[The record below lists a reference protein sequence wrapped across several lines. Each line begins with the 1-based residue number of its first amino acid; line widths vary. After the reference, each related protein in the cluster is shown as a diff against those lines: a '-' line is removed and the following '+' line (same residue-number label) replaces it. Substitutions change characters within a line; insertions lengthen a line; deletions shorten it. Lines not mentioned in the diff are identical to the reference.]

1 MKNKINIALSTFVF
15 LLITSCSGFLD
26 ETPRHLWSVNEA
38 LTTRDKALHAVNG
51 IYYRL
56 CPGDNLNGALNLSY
70 TSKSGIISFSAVEFD
85 MTYTQ
90 TASGVIAAPTWS
102 SLFSVIN
109 AANLAINGIP
119 DIPESAFPDPKEKT
133 QLIAE
138 AKILRAWM
146 NAIQLWNYAY
156 WHAQDDSPYGIIY
169 RPEVTNAQNAS
180 MPRVTVGESY
190 EYIFNDLDEG
200 IAAMPAFNTNKK
212 VSALFGKALK
222 AKILLNRGVVR
233 NSTDDLQKA
242 LSLVNELLN
251 TDIPATPLKMEADM
265 KETFAKSWDSNEHIF
280 VRYLEDNANR
290 TSNGGY
296 WTTYG
301 LAYNAYTNLNPQT
314 GLPLTD
320 PPPCGL
326 RYGTD
331 WIIPDPRYQIAT
343 GLARKPE
350 TWDDTYC
357 YTWTKIYR
365 KGSIAGKQD
374 PVDEKYATYYL
385 RLPELYIMQAEL
397 LARTGATTAQAIAPI
412 NVMRSKRTFPLLPP
426 LSVPASQDELYEI
439 IFREYVKELL
449 LENGAEFFASVRF
462 QKDGHPYME
471 IIKGGSFV
479 MEYERLQWP
488 IPNAELLVNSL
499 IEQNPLQK

>member
-1 MKNKINIALSTFVF
+1 
-15 LLITSCSGFLD
+15 
-26 ETPRHLWSVNEA
+26 VNEA
-38 LTTRDKALHAVNG
+38 LTTRDKAIHAVNG

-56 CPGDNLNGALNLSY
+56 CPGDNLNGALNVAY
-70 TSKSGIISFSAVEFD
+70 TSKSGIINISSIDFD

-90 TASGVIAAPTWS
+90 ASPGSSTVSAWS
-102 SLFSVIN
+102 SIFSVVN

-119 DIPESAFPDPKEKT
+119 GVPESAFPSPEEKT

-138 AKILRAWM
+138 AKILRAWV
-146 NAIQLWNYAY
+146 NTLQLWNFAY
-156 WHAQDDSPYGIIY
+156 WYAEDDSPYGIIY

-190 EYIFNDLDEG
+190 EYILRDLDEG
-200 IAAMPAFNTNKK
+200 IAGMPAFNTNKK
-212 VSALFGKALK
+212 VSAIFGKALK

-233 NSTDDLQKA
+233 NSAADLQTA
-242 LSLVNELLN
+242 LGLVNELLN

-290 TSNGGY
+290 TGNGGY

-301 LAYNAYTNLNPQT
+301 LAYSTAFTNLNAQT
-314 GLPLTD
+314 GLPLID

-331 WIIPDPRYQIAT
+331 WIIPDPRYQIAI

-365 KGSIAGKQD
+365 KGSIGGRQD
-374 PVDEKYATYYL
+374 PIDEKYATYYL

-397 LARTGATTAQAIAPI
+397 RARTGASLSEAIAPI
-412 NVMRSKRTFPLLPP
+412 NLMRSKRTNPVLPEIPL
-426 LSVPASQDELYEI
+426 PASLDEAYEI

-449 LENGAEFFASVRF
+449 LENGSEFFASIRF

-471 IIKGGSFV
+471 TIKGGSFRF
-479 MEYERLQWP
+479 EYERLQWP